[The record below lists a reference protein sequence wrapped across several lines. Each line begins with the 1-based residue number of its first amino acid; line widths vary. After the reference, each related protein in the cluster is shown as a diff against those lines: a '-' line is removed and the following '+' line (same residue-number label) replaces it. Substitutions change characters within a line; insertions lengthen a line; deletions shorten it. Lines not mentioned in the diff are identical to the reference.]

1 MKTNSALVIS
11 LKRRK
16 VRRSSSAPHELTI
29 SAHAVDSGATDVAVD
44 AGEALESTEAVS
56 AEDKNRK

>member
-11 LKRRK
+11 LKRSK
-16 VRRSSSAPHELTI
+16 VRSSSAPHELTI

-44 AGEALESTEAVS
+44 AGEALESTEAAS